1 MMETVGVS
9 GKSIASDKAMLES
22 RAPITSEH
30 VTIEYVC
37 TVGHEEDRRAT
48 NATLSKFI
56 LLKDRKVKVFRN
68 DCIAHIHGGIENLN
82 GKRSWMASVR

>member
-1 MMETVGVS
+1 MMESVGVS
-9 GKSIASDKAMLES
+9 GKTIANDKEMLES

-30 VTIEYVC
+30 VMIEYVC
-37 TVGHEEDRRAT
+37 TVGHEEDCRAT
-48 NATLSKFI
+48 NATLSMFV

-68 DCIAHIHGGIENLN
+68 DCITLIHGGIEKLN